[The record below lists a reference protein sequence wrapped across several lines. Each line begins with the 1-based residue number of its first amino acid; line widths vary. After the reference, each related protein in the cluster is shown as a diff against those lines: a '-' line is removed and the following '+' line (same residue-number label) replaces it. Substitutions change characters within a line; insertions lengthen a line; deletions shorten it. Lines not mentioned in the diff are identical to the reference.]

1 MPRMTGPADRLRRAK
16 LLRPA
21 LAVAGMILPFIA
33 LAQSAGASARFD
45 LLEFA
50 VSGNTVLDVRSVERA
65 LLPFMGEQRSLDDV
79 EAARQALEK
88 AYQDAGYLS
97 VFVDVP
103 EQRIDQ
109 GVVQLQVTEGR
120 IEALRVTG
128 ARYYDQ
134 GYIRE
139 RVPELAA
146 GNVPNF
152 KRVQQQLDG
161 LNREERRLQPVLRPG
176 IEPGT
181 VEAELR
187 VTDQLP
193 LSGSV
198 EINNRHPA
206 DTDPWRVQASL
217 RYDNLF
223 QRDHAIALSVV
234 TAPRDPSQT
243 SLLALNYTAPLQDGW
258 SALGYLTLS
267 NSAVE
272 PLGATLVLGDGLI
285 VGARVLRNVAAAGGL
300 HTLAFGVDYKNL
312 DEDVLAGTDVVSTP
326 LRYWPWQVSYTGFW
340 PDGDNSWALT
350 TALVASLRGF
360 GQIDIPCP
368 GNIPDVDQFACKR
381 QGADGGFAYWRGDLR
396 HTRRF
401 EGMPGEWGL
410 RFGWQ
415 VATQP
420 LVPAEQFAVGG
431 VESVRGYLEAAASG
445 DSGLLGSVEWRSP
458 ELLAANP
465 YNLSL
470 NGSLYADAARTTL
483 QDVGPSLSSSVT
495 LVGVG
500 MGLRLRVAPRWSG
513 ALDLAWPLKTV
524 GTTQAY
530 DTQVYLRLSSQ
541 F

>member
-1 MPRMTGPADRLRRAK
+1 MRRMLHLKHAGRAARLRRSA
-16 LLRPA
+16 LLGLG
-21 LAVAGMILPFIA
+21 LAVSTI
-33 LAQSAGASARFD
+33 ASAQPASTPPRFD

-50 VSGNTVLDVRSVERA
+50 VSGNTVLDVLSVERA
-65 LLPFMGEQRSLDDV
+65 LLPFVGEQRSLDDV
-79 EAARQALEK
+79 ESARQALEK

-120 IEALRVTG
+120 VEKLRVTG

-139 RVPELAA
+139 KVPELAA
-146 GNVPNF
+146 GMVPNF
-152 KRVQQQLDG
+152 KRVQQQVDG
-161 LNREERRLQPVLRPG
+161 VNREERRVQPVLRPG

-181 VEAELR
+181 VEAELK
-187 VTDQLP
+187 VTDRLP
-193 LSGSV
+193 LSGSI
-198 EINNRHPA
+198 EINNRHPV
-206 DTDPWRVQASL
+206 DTDPWRLQASL

-223 QRDHAIALSVV
+223 QRDHSIALSVV

-243 SLLALNYTAPLQDGW
+243 SLLALNYSAPLQDSW

-285 VGARVLRNVAAAGGL
+285 VGARLLRNVAAAGGL
-300 HTLAFGVDYKNL
+300 HTLAFGLDYKDL
-312 DEDVLAGTDVVSTP
+312 DEDVQAGNDVVSTP
-326 LRYWPWQVSYTGFW
+326 LRYWPWQFSYTGFW

-350 TALVASLRGF
+350 TSIVASLRGF
-360 GQIDIPCP
+360 GRIDIPCP

-396 HTRRF
+396 HTRRLD
-401 EGMPGEWGL
+401 GLPGEWGL
-410 RFGWQ
+410 RLGWQ
-415 VATQP
+415 LATQP

-431 VESVRGYLEAAASG
+431 VDSVRGYLEAAASG
-445 DSGLLGSVEWRSP
+445 DSGLLGSMEWRSP
-458 ELLAANP
+458 EWRPADA
-465 YNLSL
+465 YNLVTH
-470 NGSLYADAARTTL
+470 GTIYADAARTTL
-483 QDVGPSLSSSVT
+483 MDVVPGQSSSVT
-495 LVGVG
+495 LLGVG
-500 MGLRLRVAPRWSG
+500 MGLRLRMAPHWTG
-513 ALDLAWPLKTV
+513 AVDLAWPLKTV
-524 GTTQAY
+524 GTTLAY
-530 DTQVYLRLSSQ
+530 DPLVYLRLASQ

>member
-1 MPRMTGPADRLRRAK
+1 MPGLTRAAGRLRHAT

-21 LAVAGMILPFIA
+21 LVVVGMILPVIA

-312 DEDVLAGTDVVSTP
+312 DEDVQAGTDVVSTP

-500 MGLRLRVAPRWSG
+500 MGLRLRVAPRWSS